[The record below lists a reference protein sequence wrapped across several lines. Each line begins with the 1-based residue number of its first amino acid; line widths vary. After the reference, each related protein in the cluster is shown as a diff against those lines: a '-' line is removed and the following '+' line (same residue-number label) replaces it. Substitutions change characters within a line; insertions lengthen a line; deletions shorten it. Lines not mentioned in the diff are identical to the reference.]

1 MELAAPVRREAH
13 REAARWPPSWRAL
26 LLIFPRSVAL
36 LSALALGA
44 LPVGWHGAGAVPV
57 QVSAPLAAHAD
68 IIGPVGTPLG
78 TAKLSQIDDAV
89 KIELDVI
96 QQVPGSHA
104 VHILSVGKCEEPDF
118 GSAGV
123 HFNPYSKLHGTLN
136 PDGPHAG
143 DLPNFDVA
151 SDGHAHVILLAPLI
165 TLANGP
171 NSLFHAGGTSIVI
184 DESPD
189 DYRTDPDGK
198 SGIHVAC
205 GVIVKN

>member
-1 MELAAPVRREAH
+1 MQLANAVLR
-13 REAARWPPSWRAL
+13 AADRVFARQPPSWRPFS
-26 LLIFPRSVAL
+26 LIFSRSVAL
-36 LSALALGA
+36 LSALGLIA
-44 LPVGWHGAGAVPV
+44 LPVGSRSPAAAPA
-57 QVSAPLAAHAD
+57 QDSAPLAAHAD

-78 TAKLSQIDDAV
+78 TAKVSQVDDAV

-96 QQVPGSHA
+96 QQVPGTHA
-104 VHILSVGKCEEPDF
+104 IHILSVGKCEEPDF

-123 HFNPYSKLHGTLN
+123 HFNPYNKLHGSQN

-151 SDGHAHVILLAPLI
+151 PDGHARVTLLAPLL

-171 NSLFHAGGTSIVI
+171 NSLFHEGGTSIVI
-184 DESPD
+184 DENPD
-189 DYRTDPDGK
+189 DYHTDPDGK